1 MPDSLVME
9 KVFAM
14 KKNLTTGDVA
24 HYCGVN
30 VRTVIRWIERG
41 KIKAFQLPGRGD
53 NRVKPEDLLVFLETH
68 GMPVPAELQP
78 ENRRVL
84 IVDDDEHVAKAI
96 QRTLR
101 HAKFETL
108 IAGNGFEA
116 GAFLGEFR
124 PAVMTLDLQMP
135 GMDGFEV
142 LQFVRESQSLKRLK
156 VVVISALSRVE
167 LDKALAKGADAVL
180 EKPLNDGLL
189 VDAVTRLAK

>member
-1 MPDSLVME
+1 
-9 KVFAM
+9 M

-24 HYCGVN
+24 RYCSVN

-53 NRVKPEDLLVFLETH
+53 NRVKPEDLLVFLEDH
-68 GMPVPAELQP
+68 GMPVPEELKL

-101 HAKFETL
+101 RTKFETL
-108 IAGNGFEA
+108 IATNGFEA
-116 GAFLGEFR
+116 GALLSEFK

-135 GMDGFEV
+135 GMNGFEV

-156 VVVISALSRVE
+156 IVVISALSRVE
-167 LDKALAKGADAVL
+167 LDKALANGADAVL
-180 EKPLNDGLL
+180 EKPLNDELL
-189 VDAVTRLAK
+189 LETVNHWTQQIS